1 MNTINILIKNGI
13 IVTMDS
19 QRRIIDGGAI
29 AIENDKII
37 DIGPSQDLE
46 KKHHA
51 NETIDAAGML
61 VLPGLINA
69 HNHTGIS
76 LARGVGDDLDLMEA
90 HRKIYFPLQFNP
102 PVSAKA
108 VYHGALLSCLESI
121 KTGVTCI
128 IDQYSHPEE
137 VAKAVEITGIRG
149 VLSPFMVDTWLGDE
163 NLSFFP
169 DTEKVIDD
177 SVSFIQEW
185 NGKAGGRIKAWFG
198 PMHETCVSKELFT
211 EVVALAEKY
220 NVGIHVHLAET
231 NIQVQTIK
239 KMYGKR
245 SIEYAY
251 DLGVLRPGTVAAHCC
266 WLSEH
271 DITLMAKSGASVAH
285 APGAEMKLSDGIEP
299 TPGLLEAGVN
309 VTLGTDYPGDLIQE
323 MKTVG
328 LLHKINYP
336 LDPEYIP
343 AETVLEM
350 VTVNGAKATLW
361 QDEIGSLEKGKK
373 ADITIVDLKKPHLTP
388 VLRKPKFNVVSLLV
402 YNAAGSDVD
411 TVIVDG
417 KILMRHRKVLTID
430 EAKIM
435 EEAQAAAEEL
445 LEQTGVA
452 RETLKFRWSA

>member
-1 MNTINILIKNGI
+1 MNSIPILIKNGI

-19 QRRIIDGGAI
+19 QRKIIDGGAV
-29 AIENDKII
+29 AIENDKIV
-37 DIGPSQDLE
+37 DIGPSVELE
-46 KKHHA
+46 QKHSA
-51 NETIDAAGML
+51 QEVVDASGML

-76 LARGVGDDLDLMEA
+76 LARGIGDDLDLMEA
-90 HRKIYFPLQFNP
+90 HRKIFFPLQFNP
-102 PVSAKA
+102 PVTAKA
-108 VYHGALLSCLESI
+108 VYHGAMLSCLESI
-121 KTGVTCI
+121 KSGVTCI

-149 VLSPFMVDTWLGDE
+149 VLSSFMVDTWLGDE
-163 NLSFFP
+163 RLTFFP
-169 DTEKVIDD
+169 NTRKVIDD
-177 SVSFIQEW
+177 GVGFVRECD
-185 NGKAGGRIKAWFG
+185 GKAGGRVKAWFG
-198 PMHETCVSKELFT
+198 PMHETCASKELLT
-211 EVVALAEKY
+211 EVVSLAEKH

-239 KMYGKR
+239 KLYGKR

-251 DLGVLRPGTVAAHCC
+251 DLGLLRPGTVAAHCC

-285 APGAEMKLSDGIEP
+285 APTAEMKLSDGIEP
-299 TPGLLEAGVN
+299 APGLLEAEVN
-309 VTLGTDYPGDLIQE
+309 LILGTDYPGDLIQE
-323 MKTVG
+323 MKIIG

-361 QDEIGSLEKGKK
+361 DKEIGSLEKGKK
-373 ADITIVDLKKPHLTP
+373 ADITIVDLKQPHLTP
-388 VLRKPKFNVVSLLV
+388 VVRKPKLNVISLLV
-402 YNAAGSDVD
+402 YNAVGSDVD

-417 KILMRHRKVLTID
+417 KILMLHHKVLTVD
-430 EAKIM
+430 EAKVIS
-435 EEAQAAAEEL
+435 EAQDVAEEL

-452 RETLKFRWSA
+452 EETFKDKWAV